1 LKTKSQKT
9 NYDDLLIKLLKH
21 LFDKFSKVSVQNLEE
36 LQLAY
41 FQSDLEKYYMIDMA
55 GMAMWRMGK

>member
-1 LKTKSQKT
+1 
-9 NYDDLLIKLLKH
+9 
-21 LFDKFSKVSVQNLEE
+21 VQNLEE

>member
-1 LKTKSQKT
+1 VCK
-9 NYDDLLIKLLKH
+9 I
-21 LFDKFSKVSVQNLEE
+21 EE

-55 GMAMWRMGK
+55 GMAMWMGK